1 MKKMALA
8 AVTAVSVLTLGAC
21 SSGDK
26 DVIATTKS
34 GDVTKEELYTT
45 LKKQAGGDA
54 LNVLVQQKVLADKY
68 KVSDKEIDKK
78 MEEYKKTLGEDR
90 LKQLQDEFGKDYIKD
105 QVKYELLTQKAAKA
119 NIKITDKEVKAYYD
133 DLKGKIRASHIL
145 VADKKTADEVEKKL
159 DKGEK
164 WDAVVSEYSTDTA
177 SAAQG
182 GDVGWFAKKGQMDEN
197 FSKAAFKL
205 KVNEISKPVKSQFG
219 YHIIKKTEER
229 GKYDDMKAD
238 LKKELLKQKQADT
251 NEIQTILNK
260 LVKDADVKVKDKEL
274 ENTFK
279 EKSKQPAQNQQT
291 QQNQ

>member
-1 MKKMALA
+1 MALA

-26 DVIATTKS
+26 EVIATTKS

-54 LNVLVQQKVLADKY
+54 LNLLVQQKVLADKY
-68 KVSDKEIDKK
+68 KVSDDEIDKK
-78 MEEYKKTLGEDR
+78 LKEYKKTLGEDR
-90 LKQLQDEFGKDYIKD
+90 LKQLQDQYGKDYIKD

-159 DKGEK
+159 AKGEK
-164 WDAVVSEYSTDTA
+164 WDDLVSEYSTDTA
-177 SAAQG
+177 SAEKG
-182 GDVGWFAKKGQMDEN
+182 GDVGWFAKDGQMDKN

-205 KVNEISKPVKSQFG
+205 KVNEISSPVKSQYG

-238 LKKELLKQKQADT
+238 LKKELLEQKQTDT
-251 NEIQTILNK
+251 NEIQTVLNK
-260 LVKDADVKVKDKEL
+260 LVKEADVKVKDKEL
-274 ENTFK
+274 QNSFK
-279 EKSKQPAQNQQT
+279 EKSQQT
-291 QQNQ
+291 NTTTNPNQ

>member
-26 DVIATTKS
+26 EVIATTKS

-54 LNVLVQQKVLADKY
+54 LNLLVQQKVLADKY
-68 KVSDKEIDKK
+68 KVSDDEIDKK
-78 MEEYKKTLGEDR
+78 LKEYKKTLGEDR
-90 LKQLQDEFGKDYIKD
+90 LKQLQDEYGKDYIKD

-159 DKGEK
+159 AKGEK
-164 WDAVVSEYSTDTA
+164 WDDLVSEYSTDTA
-177 SAAQG
+177 SAEKG
-182 GDVGWFAKKGQMDEN
+182 GDVGWFAKDGQMDKN

-205 KVNEISKPVKSQFG
+205 KVNEISSPVKSQYG

-238 LKKELLKQKQADT
+238 LKKELLEQKQTDT
-251 NEIQTILNK
+251 NEIQTVLNK
-260 LVKDADVKVKDKEL
+260 LVKEADVKVKDKEL
-274 ENTFK
+274 QNSFK
-279 EKSKQPAQNQQT
+279 EKSQQT
-291 QQNQ
+291 NTNTTTNPNQ

>member
-26 DVIATTKS
+26 EVIATTKS

-54 LNVLVQQKVLADKY
+54 LNLLVQQKVLDDKY
-68 KVSDKEIDKK
+68 KVSDKEIDQK
-78 MEEYKKTLGEDR
+78 MKEYEKTLGEDG
-90 LKQLQDEFGKDYIKD
+90 LKRLQDQYGKDFIKD

-164 WDAVVSEYSTDTA
+164 WEDLVSEYSTDTA

-182 GDVGWFAKKGQMDEN
+182 GDVGWFAKEGQMDEN
-197 FSKAAFKL
+197 FSEAAFKL
-205 KVNEISKPVKSQFG
+205 KVNEVSSPVKSQFG

-238 LKKELLKQKQADT
+238 LKKELLSQKQTDST
-251 NEIQTILNK
+251 EIQSVLND
-260 LVKDADVKVKDKEL
+260 LVKEADVKVKDKEL
-274 ENTFK
+274 QDTFK
-279 EKSKQPAQNQQT
+279 ETNQQT
-291 QQNQ
+291 PTNQNQ

>member
-26 DVIATTKS
+26 EVIATTKS

-54 LNVLVQQKVLADKY
+54 LNLLVQQKVLADKY
-68 KVSDKEIDKK
+68 KVSDDEIDKK
-78 MEEYKKTLGEDR
+78 LKEYKKTLGEDR
-90 LKQLQDEFGKDYIKD
+90 LKQLQDQYGKDYIKD

-159 DKGEK
+159 AKGEK
-164 WDAVVSEYSTDTA
+164 WDDLVSEYSTDTA
-177 SAAQG
+177 SAEKG
-182 GDVGWFAKKGQMDEN
+182 GDVGWFAKDGQMDKN

-205 KVNEISKPVKSQFG
+205 KVNEISSPVKSQYG

-238 LKKELLKQKQADT
+238 LKKELLEQKQTDT
-251 NEIQTILNK
+251 NEIQTVLNK
-260 LVKDADVKVKDKEL
+260 LVKEADVKVKDKEL
-274 ENTFK
+274 QNSFK
-279 EKSKQPAQNQQT
+279 EKSQQT
-291 QQNQ
+291 NTTTNPNQ